1 LKKVSEQVTVHLMVY
16 VDDGVKMGDGNAIEK
31 ATLDFG

>member
-1 LKKVSEQVTVHLMVY
+1 MVY